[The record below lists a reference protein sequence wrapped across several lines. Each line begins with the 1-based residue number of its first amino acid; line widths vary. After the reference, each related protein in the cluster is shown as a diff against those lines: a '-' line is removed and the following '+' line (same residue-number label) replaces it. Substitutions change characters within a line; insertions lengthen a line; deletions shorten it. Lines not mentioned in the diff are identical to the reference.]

1 VTIAKIGDPAWLVV
15 ELGVET
21 ITIQADGM
29 EPISLDI
36 DEARELG
43 NNLIVASWL
52 LAVTTAAKNKGQGGS
67 LSALLGIGDLLE
79 DE

>member
-1 VTIAKIGDPAWLVV
+1 MGWGALSYT
-15 ELGVET
+15 ET
-21 ITIQADGM
+21 PTNIK

-67 LSALLGIGDLLE
+67 LSALLGIGDMLD